1 MSVKKKKN
9 PADLLVSSVLNELK
23 ASDQSSPADKARVA
37 SEPTEV
43 ISTDNASPAPLI
55 SPHLEASADSSSNNS
70 QLPQSP
76 LGDQQP
82 SSDRTQVVGGSMV
95 PDSSASDSRSG
106 SSTPEVKTSFGVA
119 RPSSRSGGW
128 GASSDAQVLQ
138 AESLRMAQSR
148 MTELEKEIDKLRE
161 ENETLTSACEFA
173 RNQAQELTDKLDSM
187 ERARSEQVQHY
198 LSEINIYKENMK
210 EGERSRSH
218 LKKKVEE
225 LQTRLQADLRK
236 IRVRERELENRLE
249 MAKLE
254 RSALL
259 RSKDDLILD
268 LKSKVDQKDADIQSL
283 QAKNQELQ
291 GRVESHQS
299 QVARTVRALRLALT
313 NLEAAEKTEVTL
325 TPFKKAE

>member
-23 ASDQSSPADKARVA
+23 ASDESSPADKARVA
-37 SEPTEV
+37 AEPTEV
-43 ISTDNASPAPLI
+43 LSSVPEESPVLSSQGGPNLESGAPVT
-55 SPHLEASADSSSNNS
+55 E
-70 QLPQSP
+70 
-76 LGDQQP
+76 G
-82 SSDRTQVVGGSMV
+82 SSDRTHVVGAT
-95 PDSSASDSRSG
+95 PNESASSSRSQE
-106 SSTPEVKTSFGVA
+106 PEIKTSFGVA
-119 RPSSRSGGW
+119 RPSSGSGGW
-128 GASSDAQVLQ
+128 GANSDSKVLQ

-173 RNQAQELTDKLDSM
+173 RSQAQELGDKLESM

-198 LSEINIYKENMK
+198 LSEINIYKENLK

-225 LQTRLQADLRK
+225 LQSRLQADLRK

-254 RSALL
+254 RAALL
-259 RSKDDLILD
+259 RSKDDLILE
-268 LKSKVDQKDADIQSL
+268 LKSKLDLKESDIQNLHS
-283 QAKNQELQ
+283 KNQELQ
-291 GRVESHQS
+291 SRVESHQN
-299 QVARTVRALRLALT
+299 QVSRTVRALRLALT

-325 TPFKKAE
+325 TPLKKAE